1 MPSDSKPS
9 GPKSADSASS
19 DPPASVSSPAQS
31 TGPSFERLAQHL
43 RSVPHAAMIGMEVDA
58 WSDDGCTVR
67 LPYSEHLVG
76 DPDSG
81 VIHGGVLTAVLDN
94 TMGMAVH
101 SGDLNTAA
109 RAIATLDL
117 RIDYMR
123 PAEPQR
129 DVFARAHCYRK
140 TRNVAFVRALAFHET
155 EDDPIATAVAA
166 FMLGT
171 PNQPRES

>member
-1 MPSDSKPS
+1 MSI
-9 GPKSADSASS
+9 
-19 DPPASVSSPAQS
+19 
-31 TGPSFERLAQHL
+31 
-43 RSVPHAAMIGMEVDA
+43 PHAAMIGMRVDS
-58 WSDDGCTVR
+58 WDEKGCTVR
-67 LPYSEHLVG
+67 LPYAEHLIG
-76 DPDSG
+76 NPDSG

-101 SGDLNTAA
+101 SGNLRSAP

-123 PAEPQR
+123 PAEPRR

-140 TRNVAFVRALAFHET
+140 TRNVAFVRAVAFHET
-155 EDDPIATAVAA
+155 EDEPVATAVAA

>member
-1 MPSDSKPS
+1 M
-9 GPKSADSASS
+9 SS
-19 DPPASVSSPAQS
+19 DPTPPDP
-31 TGPSFERLAQHL
+31 TGPSFDLLAQHL

-58 WSDDGCTVR
+58 WDENGCTVR
-67 LPYSEHLVG
+67 LPYAEHLVG

-101 SGDLNTAA
+101 SGNLNTAA

-123 PAEPQR
+123 PAEPHR
-129 DVFARAHCYRK
+129 DVFARADCYRK
-140 TRNVAFVRALAFHET
+140 TRNVAFVRALAFHEN
-155 EDDPIATAVAA
+155 EDEPIATAVAA